1 MNRLQRLWDDLTNKV
16 SDTWDDIRSDI
27 IKRYWLE
34 VVAIALVVTVLF
46 VFFMEGT
53 GQDEALRAWLNK
65 PLDRATLGD
74 LCALLLLLG
83 LMFHRHK

>member
-1 MNRLQRLWDDLTNKV
+1 MNRAQRLWNDLTNKV

-27 IKRYWLE
+27 IKRHWLQGI
-34 VVAIALVVTVLF
+34 AIALVVTVIF
-46 VFFMEGT
+46 MFFMKGI

-74 LCALLLLLG
+74 LCALLMILG